1 MRHKILPLTD
11 IQLDMLNIFLRHQ
24 ACIDL
29 LDISTILPICH
40 KVKSFLIF
48 PIMIRSSKRP
58 RLEIMKFESF
68 YENCVLQRARFG
80 QIIPVILNTKTYFHS
95 YNSL

>member
-1 MRHKILPLTD
+1 MVPEILPLTD
-11 IQLDMLNIFLRHQ
+11 IQLDRLNIFLRHQ

-48 PIMIRSSKRP
+48 PIMIKSSKRP
-58 RLEIMKFESF
+58 RLEIMKFKSF
-68 YENCVLQRARFG
+68 YENFVVESKVWSNYSCNIKYKNIFSFL
-80 QIIPVILNTKTYFHS
+80 
-95 YNSL
+95 